1 MSEQEFCDMLRN
13 SICEERERA
22 IEEMSEDEV
31 KSLFKSML
39 RVMFRIKDAQ
49 DAGIKDRWWF

>member
-13 SICEERERA
+13 SVREERERT
-22 IEEMSEDEV
+22 IDEMTENEV

-39 RVMFRIKDAQ
+39 RVSHELKMLMMQ
-49 DAGIKDRWWF
+49 G